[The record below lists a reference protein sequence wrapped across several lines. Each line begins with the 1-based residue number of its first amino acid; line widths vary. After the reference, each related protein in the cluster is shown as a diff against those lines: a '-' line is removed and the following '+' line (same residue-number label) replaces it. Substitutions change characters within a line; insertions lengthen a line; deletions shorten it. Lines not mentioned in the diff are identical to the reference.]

1 MPKEVKED
9 LREFQTTFRL
19 PNTEG
24 QQQSSRPAALAG
36 GPKLTATPAAEAQ
49 HADKASDKPSPT
61 AAESMPS
68 TSQSAPAKPPKV
80 HPLGWLSEQKDYIL
94 TAAHL

>member
-80 HPLGWLSEQKDYIL
+80 HPLGWLSEQKD
-94 TAAHL
+94 